1 MNTMAARQAE
11 RSVDEREWMCRRIRK
26 RVERQRAQYVCARR
40 TPARGD
46 EAVKNETDNEAVKNE
61 TDNED
66 GNNDNLQFSNSMQR
80 NATQF
85 NSTTQC
91 NAIQLNNAMQ
101 WTRKNARWKER
112 SRDGSNGPA
121 MFEMRRPATRRE
133 D

>member
-66 GNNDNLQFSNSMQR
+66 GNNDNLQFSNS
-80 NATQF
+80 
-85 NSTTQC
+85 TQC
-91 NAIQLNNAMQ
+91 NAMQ
-101 WTRKNARWKER
+101 WTRKNARRKER

>member
-1 MNTMAARQAE
+1 MAARQAE

-61 TDNED
+61 TDNEAVKNETDNED
-66 GNNDNLQFSNSMQR
+66 GNNDNLQFSNS
-80 NATQF
+80 
-85 NSTTQC
+85 TQC
-91 NAIQLNNAMQ
+91 NAMQ
-101 WTRKNARWKER
+101 WTRKNARRKER